1 MILETKEENIIIR
14 EKDNFEKL
22 CVSFLAHS
30 FFFVFKMI
38 VSNLIVFKLII
49 FKLDRSQ

>member
-1 MILETKEENIIIR
+1 MILETKEEIIMIR
-14 EKDNFEKL
+14 ERDNFEKL
-22 CVSFLAHS
+22 CVSFWHTV
-30 FFFVFKMI
+30 FFVFKMI

>member
-14 EKDNFEKL
+14 ERDNFEKL

-30 FFFVFKMI
+30 FFVFKMI

>member
-30 FFFVFKMI
+30 FFFCLQNDCFQ
-38 VSNLIVFKLII
+38 SNCFQIDYI
-49 FKLDRSQ
+49 QT

>member
-1 MILETKEENIIIR
+1 MILETKEEIIIIR
-14 EKDNFEKL
+14 ERDNFEKL

-30 FFFVFKMI
+30 FFVFKMM